1 MGVSPP
7 VAAKEKRVSQVDV
20 SSVTSSPPEP
30 RAERVSETGK
40 ENKETEKKP
49 SRALRRVLEPAAAAA
64 ARSAGGLNP
73 RAAEAAAAAV
83 SRALAELESAA
94 PGACARLLAGS
105 IERLAAMK
113 DEDTARG
120 DSADSAEIVAAV
132 ETGARVFGGVSAS
145 SSSSLP
151 AELVSSREDYSANRS
166 VLGDFLLA
174 RWQRDLARS

>member
-1 MGVSPP
+1 
-7 VAAKEKRVSQVDV
+7 VDV

-30 RAERVSETGK
+30 RAERVSETEK
-40 ENKETEKKP
+40 ENAADKKP

-113 DEDTARG
+113 DEDAARG
-120 DSADSAEIVAAV
+120 DSADAEIVAAV

>member
-7 VAAKEKRVSQVDV
+7 VAAAEKRFSQVDV

-30 RAERVSETGK
+30 RAERLSETEK
-40 ENKETEKKP
+40 ENAADKKP

-94 PGACARLLAGS
+94 PGACARFLAGS
-105 IERLAAMK
+105 IERLAAMGA
-113 DEDTARG
+113 EDAANAR
-120 DSADSAEIVAAV
+120 ADAEIVAAL

-145 SSSSLP
+145 SSQP
-151 AELVSSREDYSANRS
+151 AELVSSREDAAANRS

>member
-1 MGVSPP
+1 L
-7 VAAKEKRVSQVDV
+7 
-20 SSVTSSPPEP
+20 
-30 RAERVSETGK
+30 SETEK
-40 ENKETEKKP
+40 ENAAEKKP
-49 SRALRRVLEPAAAAA
+49 SSALRRVLEPAAAAA

-113 DEDTARG
+113 DEDAANGDTA
-120 DSADSAEIVAAV
+120 DAEIVAAV

-151 AELVSSREDYSANRS
+151 AELVTSREDYSANRS

>member
-40 ENKETEKKP
+40 ENAADKKP
-49 SRALRRVLEPAAAAA
+49 SSALRRVLEPAAAAA

>member
-7 VAAKEKRVSQVDV
+7 VAAAEKRKTQVDV

-30 RAERVSETGK
+30 RAERLSETGK
-40 ENKETEKKP
+40 ENATKKKP
-49 SRALRRVLEPAAAAA
+49 SSALRRVLEPAAAAA

-113 DEDTARG
+113 DEDAARG
-120 DSADSAEIVAAV
+120 DSADAEIVAAV